1 MTTNQTTEVLHMI
14 RQAMLYPAS
23 SNIQQRLLGLHGNIR
38 EQIESKIFKTSVQRL
53 IFMML
58 QDRYTKDAN
67 KIINGSK
74 ELKGNIVKA
83 ML

>member
-1 MTTNQTTEVLHMI
+1 MI